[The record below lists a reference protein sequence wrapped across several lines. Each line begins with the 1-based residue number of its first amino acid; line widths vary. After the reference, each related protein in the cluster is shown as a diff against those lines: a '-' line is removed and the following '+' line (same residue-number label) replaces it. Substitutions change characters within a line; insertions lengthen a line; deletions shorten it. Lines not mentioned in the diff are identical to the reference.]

1 MTQPR
6 HTPDQNKDCQI
17 IKIID
22 LTAYLSKLY
31 NTIHCNS
38 ALRRLTGLV
47 CSALGLIGLLMGFIT
62 VLFGGG
68 ADWYSNRPLL
78 SCNITVNKIDN
89 KYILHT

>member
-1 MTQPR
+1 MGIEITQPR
-6 HTPDQNKDCQI
+6 NTPDQNQDCQI
-17 IKIID
+17 IKLID

-47 CSALGLIGLLMGFIT
+47 CSALGLIGLLMGLLMGFIT

-68 ADWYSNRPLL
+68 AD
-78 SCNITVNKIDN
+78 
-89 KYILHT
+89 